1 MRDLAT
7 TLEVPPAWPLGPL
20 PCRHVSGT
28 ERSWM
33 VHGVMVSWCGPFLG
47 KELWDSKKDDININD
62 DIDDSTFKH
71 LSIHINSHQF
81 TSIHINSH
89 MKSTS
94 IHIIFQIHLTRTQPL
109 AAHLAAATMVPLGQA
124 KRWPKF
130 SPLSRSVHVKSTTFP
145 LEIFGNGWKWLVASL
160 WMCSTERC
168 WLNPRKIATVPA
180 LLETTQTSEFLKF
193 HSWCLGKRQYIAI
206 SGVFGQKLQRCPG
219 PECWRL
225 VAVAGKNTSLVKGIH
240 RVVTNCSGV
249 MSQIHLGN
257 TSKTC
262 TNIAK
267 LKKRFVCPVPFQKRC
282 KENTPEFAAMLNV
295 LCAGKMSEAKP
306 ERPPDET
313 SEGPV
318 PGSAHHC

>member
-1 MRDLAT
+1 MA
-7 TLEVPPAWPLGPL
+7 G
-20 PCRHVSGT
+20 
-28 ERSWM
+28 
-33 VHGVMVSWCGPFLG
+33 
-47 KELWDSKKDDININD
+47 ND
-62 DIDDSTFKH
+62 
-71 LSIHINSHQF
+71 
-81 TSIHINSH
+81 
-89 MKSTS
+89 
-94 IHIIFQIHLTRTQPL
+94 
-109 AAHLAAATMVPLGQA
+109 
-124 KRWPKF
+124 
-130 SPLSRSVHVKSTTFP
+130 
-145 LEIFGNGWKWLVASL
+145 SL
-160 WMCSTERC
+160 WMFPTFFNWKMLAESYS
-168 WLNPRKIATVPA
+168 KIATVPA

-240 RVVTNCSGV
+240 RSDKLQWRDVTNS
-249 MSQIHLGN
+249 LGN

-267 LKKRFVCPVPFQKRC
+267 LKKRFVCPVPFQRRC